1 MYSEKIKE
9 KICKIKKLK
18 LDNYLNNYFIHK
30 TFYSTYKSPKAKR
43 ITSSPNKIKNNEN
56 KICLSL
62 LRTQNAKIF
71 KTKSKSTNRLIG
83 FNTNYKLY
91 SPLITR
97 MMTGG
102 IDSTKYDST
111 KYTLNKKE
119 NKKYFG
125 LSGNTIINNENTLY
139 STSYKIKNFENINDN
154 DKKTFEEIFI
164 DSFRNKNLK
173 NNFYDKYN
181 INNELT

>member
-1 MYSEKIKE
+1 MYSDNIKGKIS
-9 KICKIKKLK
+9 KIKKLK

-30 TFYSTYKSPKAKR
+30 TFYSVYKSPKAKR

-91 SPLITR
+91 
-97 MMTGG
+97 
-102 IDSTKYDST
+102 DYV
-111 KYTLNKKE
+111 KK
-119 NKKYFG
+119 G
-125 LSGNTIINNENTLY
+125 DVLG
-139 STSYKIKNFENINDN
+139 TS
-154 DKKTFEEIFI
+154 
-164 DSFRNKNLK
+164 NKNLYLVFK
-173 NNFYDKYN
+173 KDGKVLNYEKY
-181 INNELT
+181 L